1 MQLRKSRKGNVRR
14 TLSLVTAN
22 LFMATGAY
30 AQSVPAP
37 QPPASTFGNSSGSVL
52 DDTAS
57 DLGTTVL
64 DSSIL
69 FYQEQ
74 GGRVQAI
81 EPVARM
87 KITGYT
93 GDSLSLKATYDSL
106 TGATPNGA
114 TPWSAPQTF
123 TVPTTPPGS
132 EEAVTGAS
140 GNTQIITI
148 PGTGTQVAQYTID
161 PNKLPV
167 DSGFKDRRYALDMS
181 YGRQMSSNTR
191 LTFGLDGSFER
202 DYRSYSANLGLAQ
215 DFNDHNTTLSVGVNF
230 EYDQSRPHF
239 GTPTPLTEMNGLMK
253 GPNDSKSVLSV
264 VAGITQVMN
273 RRWLLELN
281 YSIGFNKGYQNDPYK
296 IVSVVDP
303 VTGGPLQYLYEGR
316 PRSRT
321 RQSVYMA
328 NKIAIG
334 PTVTDISGRYY
345 HDDWGINSITG
356 EVKEYVPILSWFYIE
371 PQFRYYHQTAA
382 NFFNYY
388 LLSGQPLPQF
398 ASADSRLG
406 RFSAKTIGLKLG
418 FKVSSNGEFYIVGQ
432 DYKQTG
438 ASTIPGAPGYLAT
451 ANSILGR
458 SRPSRHGGIH
468 LHVQIGHGS
477 ANDDDIRGTC
487 ICRTALLYYSNSGG
501 RTDDGRRRIP
511 RPSFQRDGVAMRAAC
526 RRSRSVARR
535 ETWGHGRSRGEAHR
549 DQIQPLP

>member
-1 MQLRKSRKGNVRR
+1 MQLRKRKKGQVRR
-14 TLSLVTAN
+14 TLGLITAN
-22 LFMATGAY
+22 LFVATGAY
-30 AQSVPAP
+30 AQAVPAP
-37 QPPASTFGNSSGSVL
+37 QPPANEAGNSSGSVL
-52 DDTAS
+52 DSTAS
-57 DLGTTVL
+57 DLSTTVL

-69 FYQEQ
+69 FYQEK

-81 EPVARM
+81 EPVARL

-114 TPWSAPQTF
+114 TPWQDTQTF
-123 TVPTTPPGS
+123 TVPVAVPGT

-148 PGTGTQVAQYTID
+148 PGTGTQVAQYTIA
-161 PNKLPV
+161 PGQLPV
-167 DSGFKDRRYALDMS
+167 DSGFKDRRYALDMG
-181 YGRQMSSNTR
+181 YTRQMSSNTR

-202 DYRSYSANLGLAQ
+202 DYRSYSSNLSLAQ

-239 GTPTPLTEMNGLMK
+239 GTPTPLTEMSGLPK
-253 GPNDSKSVLSV
+253 GPNDSKTVLSV

-281 YSIGFNKGYQNDPYK
+281 YSIGLNKGYQTDPYK

-303 VTGGPLQYLYEGR
+303 ITGGPVQYLYEGR

-321 RQSVYMA
+321 RQSVYLA

-334 PTVTDISGRYY
+334 PTVTDLSGRYY
-345 HDDWGINSITG
+345 HDSWGINSITG
-356 EVKEYVPILSWFYIE
+356 EIQEYIPISSWFYVE

-388 LLSGQPLPQF
+388 LLAGAPLPDF

-406 RFSAKTIGLKLG
+406 RFTAKTFGLKLG
-418 FKVSSNGEFYIVGQ
+418 FKVGDGGEFYIQAQ

-438 ASTIPGAPGYLAT
+438 ASTVPGAPGYLAT
-451 ANSILGR
+451 ANLF
-458 SRPSRHGGIH
+458 
-468 LHVQIGHGS
+468 
-477 ANDDDIRGTC
+477 A
-487 ICRTALLYYSNSGG
+487 
-501 RTDDGRRRIP
+501 
-511 RPSFQRDGVAMRAAC
+511 GVHAQ
-526 RRSRSVARR
+526 SVMAGFTYTFR
-535 ETWGHGRSRGEAHR
+535 
-549 DQIQPLP
+549 